1 LRERRA
7 SRWRERRRARTFVGA
22 LLACLVVS
30 GCQPYVRIST
40 EVRDAYEPLPGFA
53 VRMNFMPRK
62 PHADEGRRIYEA
74 RCAVCHGPEGQGD
87 GPMAAQLTAPEKNP
101 YTDFLSLFRI
111 HPRSEPLPSRPARFD
126 NLDQM
131 RLNAPFALFETI
143 ARGRPHTAMPG
154 FQHPAYGAVDG
165 GDPRLSDQQIWDV
178 LFWEW
183 SRTTTRERLAQG
195 RRIYNQLCASCH
207 GVAGDGNG
215 PEAARIREQVW
226 TWGRGVGPGIFTDRD
241 WMAYRK
247 PVELYQRVAE
257 GVRRRGLELMPAY
270 AGRLSPDEIWT
281 VVEYLWTFVYTPPQ
295 ELRP

>member
-1 LRERRA
+1 MRERRA
-7 SRWRERRRARTFVGA
+7 GRWREGRRARTFVGA
-22 LLACLVVS
+22 LLAGVVLS

-62 PHADEGRRIYEA
+62 PDADQGRRIYEA

-87 GPMAAQLTAPEKNP
+87 GTLAAELTAPVKSP

-111 HPRSEPLPSRPARFD
+111 HPRSEPLPSRPAPFN

-165 GDPRLSDQQIWDV
+165 GEPRLSDQQIWDV
-178 LFWEW
+178 LFWGW
-183 SRTTTRERLAQG
+183 SRTTTRERLARG

-257 GVRRRGLELMPAY
+257 GVQRRGLELMPAY

-295 ELRP
+295 DVRP